1 LTVTNTSAFD
11 LAIGEIS
18 SNGSTDFTLSDNC
31 PSDLLAGT
39 DCVIT
44 VNFRPT
50 TQGDIS
56 ANVVITSNAATP
68 RVEIPINGYGSGP
81 AIKVDPEFPLLRAEP
96 GEPKAQNITFSNT
109 GDLPLT
115 IRACNLQGTDSV
127 QFKLGI
133 MTCGPP
139 LSTGQTCICE
149 IIYDPMEWADPS
161 HWVHLIIA
169 SDDPVNPGYE
179 LIIEGTTPIPDLS
192 APVSSSFCFIATAA
206 YGSDLHEDVRLLRDF
221 RDEYLLTNSIGR
233 KFVSSYYRYSPPIAD
248 YIREHEVLRTITRW
262 SLMPLV
268 YSIKHPYVS
277 LLLMLA
283 TGLMVFV
290 YRQRVNAKQTS

>member
-1 LTVTNTSAFD
+1 VTNTSAFD
-11 LAIGEIS
+11 LKIGEIS

-31 PSDLLAGT
+31 PSELLAGN

-50 TQGDIS
+50 KQGDIS
-56 ANVVITSNAATP
+56 GNVVITSNASSP
-68 RVEIPINGYGSGP
+68 RVEIPLDGYGSGA
-81 AIKVDPEFPLLRAEP
+81 AIKVDPEFPLFRAVPDEP
-96 GEPKAQNITFSNT
+96 ETQNITFSNI

-115 IRACNLQGTDSV
+115 IHACNLQGTDLI

-133 MTCGPP
+133 MTCGAP
-139 LSTGQTCICE
+139 LSTGQTCSCE
-149 IIYDPMEWADPS
+149 IIYDPQEFADPS
-161 HWVHLIIA
+161 HWVHLVIA

-179 LIIEGTTPIPDLS
+179 IIIEGTTPIPDLT

-206 YGSDLHEDVRLLRDF
+206 YGSYLHEDVRLLRDF

-248 YIREHEVLRTITRW
+248 YIRDHEISRAITRW
-262 SLMPLV
+262 LLTLLV
-268 YSIKHPYVS
+268 YSIKNPYVTMF
-277 LLLMLA
+277 LMCA
-283 TGLMVFV
+283 IGLMVLG
-290 YRQRVNAKQTS
+290 YRYRIKKRQAEG